1 VYDLYIN
8 KSSTNQGQKPSHIEK
23 KKNEKLVETITR
35 SIKHFQL
42 IKGIMKKR
50 QGSVIK
56 MSVQKTKKK
65 R

>member
-1 VYDLYIN
+1 L
-8 KSSTNQGQKPSHIEK
+8 T

-42 IKGIMKKR
+42 TKGITKKR

-56 MSVQKTKKK
+56 MSVQKMKKK
-65 R
+65 IREE